1 MYRYSDCPYRFL
13 LVEATYL
20 PDIPNFKDQQK
31 YGYITV
37 SILSSQCSHLA
48 QPAFLKAAYEIGGT
62 GILATPECSH
72 MHRRMLSAGWV
83 QR

>member
-1 MYRYSDCPYRFL
+1 MCRYIECTYRFL

-20 PDIPNFKDQQK
+20 PDIPNFKDGQK

-37 SILSSQCSHLA
+37 SLVLTMLSSA
-48 QPAFLKAAYEIGGT
+48 QPAFLKAAYEIVGT
-62 GILATPECSH
+62 GILTGTECPH
-72 MHRRMLSAGWV
+72 VHRRMPSAGWV